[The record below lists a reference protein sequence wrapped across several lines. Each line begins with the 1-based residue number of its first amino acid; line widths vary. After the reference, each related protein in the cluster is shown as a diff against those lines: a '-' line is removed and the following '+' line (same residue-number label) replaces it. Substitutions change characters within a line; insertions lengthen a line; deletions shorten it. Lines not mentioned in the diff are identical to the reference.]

1 MQQVLPFVQVRD
13 LPSAASFYSAI
24 TQPLKLRYISAN
36 SSSIVYGDTTTGTP
50 KPVLEV
56 RRAGS
61 GQSLRPS
68 RVVLSAQSPQVLAA
82 FRAAAIRADPDLPIE
97 TDGRSRVELTDYDG
111 NRIEVVCSGG
121 EEYSRSYGRSA
132 TSSIASREPRAPGI
146 RRSATISAME
156 TPSRESPRGGMGAG
170 LSTLLGAAAAGVAIG
185 GAMTYAMMRNERQP
199 ASYQEYE
206 SQEYA
211 ARSYPRRGS
220 LQDPPSHQQPRY
232 IEDSPSKK
240 YPPVSYGRYAQLEAP
255 PPRSRVP
262 VDLNDG
268 RSSHYT
274 AGGRGRRSSEAGSIR
289 RPMVAGDGEYMST
302 TGSRN
307 GLGQRLLMDHE
318 YRSQVDGDDRRSY
331 APSKA
336 PSKYTASPSKAS
348 SRHRGPESTYRSRDS
363 SKVRAPRPV
372 EAETYVSART
382 ARSASTVRPPPQASA
397 YERTGRSR
405 ANSYVSARES
415 RASWEDW
422 DDDEENDD
430 DDDNVSLAPSDSISC
445 IGDEER
451 SRRNHRRSSQA
462 GAPSAVGRYRKVVNE
477 FDGKRRPLYGS
488 EYNYR

>member
-36 SSSIVYGDTTTGTP
+36 SSSIVYGDTTSGSP

-68 RVVLSAQSPQVLAA
+68 RVVLSAQSPQILAA

-97 TDGRSRVELTDYDG
+97 TDGRTRVELTDYDG

-121 EEYSRSYGRSA
+121 EEYPRSYGRSA

-156 TPSRESPRGGMGAG
+156 TPSRDSPRAGGMGAG
-170 LSTLLGAAAAGVAIG
+170 LGTLLGAAAAGVAVG
-185 GAMTYAMMRNERQP
+185 GALTYAMMRNDRQQVP
-199 ASYQEYE
+199 YQEYE
-206 SQEYA
+206 AQNYA
-211 ARSYPRRGS
+211 ASSYPRRGS
-220 LQDPPSHQQPRY
+220 FQDPPSHQQQPRY

-255 PPRSRVP
+255 PARSRVP
-262 VDLNDG
+262 DDG
-268 RSSHYT
+268 RSSHY
-274 AGGRGRRSSEAGSIR
+274 GGRGRRSSEAGSVR
-289 RPMVAGDGEYMST
+289 RPLMIADEEYMST

-318 YRSQVDGDDRRSY
+318 YRSQADGDDRRSY

-348 SRHRGPESTYRSRDS
+348 SKHRAESVYRSRDS

-397 YERTGRSR
+397 YERVGRSR

-422 DDDEENDD
+422 DDDEE
-430 DDDNVSLAPSDSISC
+430 DDNVSLAPSDSISC
-445 IGDEER
+445 IDDDER
-451 SRRNHRRSSQA
+451 SRRNHRRGSQA

-488 EYNYR
+488 EYNYQ

>member
-36 SSSIVYGDTTTGTP
+36 SSSIVYGDTTSSTP

-61 GQSLRPS
+61 GQSLRPT
-68 RVVLSAQSPQVLAA
+68 RVVLSAQSPTVLAA
-82 FRAAAIRADPDLPIE
+82 FRAAAIRADPDLPID

-111 NRIEVVCSGG
+111 NRIEVVCSATD
-121 EEYSRSYGRSA
+121 EYPRSYGRSTA
-132 TSSIASREPRAPGI
+132 SSLASREPRAPGI

-156 TPSRESPRGGMGAG
+156 TPSRENPRGGVGAG
-170 LSTLLGAAAAGVAIG
+170 FGTILGATAAGVAIG
-185 GAMTYAMMRNERQP
+185 GALTYAMMRSDRQQAP
-199 ASYQEYE
+199 YQEYDAQT
-206 SQEYA
+206 SFQ
-211 ARSYPRRGS
+211 RRGS
-220 LQDPPSHQQPRY
+220 FQDPPLNPQPRY

-255 PPRSRVP
+255 PARSRVP
-262 VDLNDG
+262 DDLNDG
-268 RSSHYT
+268 RSSHYG
-274 AGGRGRRSSEAGSIR
+274 AGSRARRSSEAGSVR
-289 RPMVAGDGEYMST
+289 RPLMIADGEYMST

-318 YRSQVDGDDRRSY
+318 YRSQAGDDDRRSY
-331 APSKA
+331 A
-336 PSKYTASPSKAS
+336 PSKYTASPSKS
-348 SRHRGPESTYRSRDS
+348 SSKHRTESVYRSRDS
-363 SKVRAPRPV
+363 SKHRAPRPV

-382 ARSASTVRPPPQASA
+382 KRSTSTVRPPTQVPAF
-397 YERTGRSR
+397 ERTARSR

-422 DDDEENDD
+422 DDDE
-430 DDDNVSLAPSDSISC
+430 DDNISLAPSDSISC
-445 IGDEER
+445 IDDDER
-451 SRRNHRRSSQA
+451 TRRNHRRGSQA

-477 FDGKRRPLYGS
+477 FDGQRRPMYGS
-488 EYNYR
+488 EYNRH

>member
-36 SSSIVYGDTTTGTP
+36 SSSIVYGDTTTGVP

-61 GQSLRPS
+61 GSLRPA
-68 RVVLSAQSPQVLAA
+68 RVVLSAQSPQILAA
-82 FRAAAIRADPDLPIE
+82 FRSAAIRADPDLPIE

-121 EEYSRSYGRSA
+121 EEYPRSYGRSA
-132 TSSIASREPRAPGI
+132 TSSVASREPRAPGI

-156 TPSRESPRGGMGAG
+156 TPSRETPRSGMGAS

-185 GAMTYAMMRNERQP
+185 GAVTYAMMRNDRQP
-199 ASYQEYE
+199 VAYQEYE
-206 SQEYA
+206 AQGYA
-211 ARSYPRRGS
+211 QNPYPRRS
-220 LQDPPSHQQPRY
+220 SVQDPPSYQQPRY

-255 PPRSRVP
+255 PARSRAP
-262 VDLNDG
+262 DDLNDG
-268 RSSHYT
+268 RSSHY
-274 AGGRGRRSSEAGSIR
+274 GGRGRRSSEAGSMR
-289 RPMVAGDGEYMST
+289 RPLMIADGEYST

-318 YRSQVDGDDRRSY
+318 YRSQADGDDRRSY

-336 PSKYTASPSKAS
+336 PSKYTASPSKAPS
-348 SRHRGPESTYRSRDS
+348 KHRAESTYRGRDS

-382 ARSASTVRPPPQASA
+382 ARSASTVRPPAQAPT
-397 YERTGRSR
+397 YERVGRSR

-422 DDDEENDD
+422 DDDEE
-430 DDDNVSLAPSDSISC
+430 DDNVSLAPSDSISC
-445 IGDEER
+445 IDDEER
-451 SRRNHRRSSQA
+451 SRRNHRRGSQA

-477 FDGKRRPLYGS
+477 FDGKRKPLYGS
-488 EYNYR
+488 EYNHH

>member
-13 LPSAASFYSAI
+13 LPSAASFYSSI

-36 SSSIVYGDTTTGTP
+36 ASSVVYGDTTTGVP

-68 RVVLSAQSPQVLAA
+68 RVVLSAQSPQILAA

-121 EEYSRSYGRSA
+121 DEYPRSYGRSA
-132 TSSIASREPRAPGI
+132 TSSIAPREPRAPGI

-156 TPSRESPRGGMGAG
+156 TPSRESPRSGGGMGAG
-170 LSTLLGAAAAGVAIG
+170 LGTLLGAAAAGVAVG
-185 GAMTYAMMRNERQP
+185 GALTYAMLRNDRQQVP
-199 ASYQEYE
+199 YQDYE
-206 SQEYA
+206 SQSYA
-211 ARSYPRRGS
+211 PSSYPRRGS
-220 LQDPPSHQQPRY
+220 LQDPPSHQPRY

-255 PPRSRVP
+255 PPRSRAP
-262 VDLNDG
+262 DDDG
-268 RSSHYT
+268 RTSHYG
-274 AGGRGRRSSEAGSIR
+274 AGSRGRRSSEAGSVR
-289 RPMVAGDGEYMST
+289 RPLMIADGEYMST

-336 PSKYTASPSKAS
+336 PSKYTASPSKAPS
-348 SRHRGPESTYRSRDS
+348 KYREAESTYRSRDS
-363 SKVRAPRPV
+363 SKARAPRPV

-382 ARSASTVRPPPQASA
+382 ARSASTVRPPAQAPMYGRA
-397 YERTGRSR
+397 GRSR

-422 DDDEENDD
+422 DDDEEE
-430 DDDNVSLAPSDSISC
+430 DDNVSLAPSDSISC
-445 IGDEER
+445 IDDDER
-451 SRRNHRRSSQA
+451 SRRNHRRGSQA

-477 FDGKRRPLYGS
+477 FDGKRKPKYGS
-488 EYNYR
+488 EYNYQ